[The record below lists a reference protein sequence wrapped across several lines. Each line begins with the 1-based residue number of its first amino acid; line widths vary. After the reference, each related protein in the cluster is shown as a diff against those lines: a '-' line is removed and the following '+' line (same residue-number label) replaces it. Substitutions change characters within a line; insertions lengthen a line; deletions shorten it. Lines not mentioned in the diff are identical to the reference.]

1 MGASSTQPQ
10 PMPNLTRRQ
19 HLQLWPALAG
29 GAAWPL
35 GAARAAEPR
44 TLRVMAWPGYAEP
57 EVVSAFEAEHGVQV
71 QLTVV
76 DSDQALWRHL
86 AADGGAGV
94 DVFAVN
100 TAELQRAVVQGLVAP
115 VAPGSVPR
123 VRDQLPR
130 FQQVA
135 SIQGLVHGGQT
146 MAVPFTYADMGL
158 IYSKTHFS
166 QPPRSLGAMWDPR
179 WRGRVLAYDGGVHNF
194 SLAAQMLGLS
204 SPFQLSGTDWRPAV
218 ERLVALRRNV
228 AGFYLHPEQSVQ
240 LFQRRQAVLMFANY
254 GSQQLHLLQQAGL
267 DVGYAI
273 PEEGALAWLDCWAI
287 TRACRQPVLAAAWI
301 NHLLGPAASGWLV
314 SRQGLANTTTHSPYP
329 NERLLW
335 LQPPEDAERRERL
348 WARIVS
354 GDRVAKVLAL

>member
-1 MGASSTQPQ
+1 MTVSMAP
-10 PMPNLTRRQ
+10 LTRREY
-19 HLQLWPALAG
+19 LQLWPTLVAGMALPQGVAQ
-29 GAAWPL
+29 AA
-35 GAARAAEPR
+35 APR

-57 EVVSAFEAEHGVQV
+57 EVVQAFEAEHGAQV
-71 QLTVV
+71 ELTVV

-86 AADGGAGV
+86 VADAGAGV

-100 TAELQRAVVQGLVAP
+100 TAELQRATAQGWVAP
-115 VAPGSVPR
+115 VPSALVPR
-123 VRDQLPR
+123 TQSQLPR
-130 FQQVA
+130 FQQV
-135 SIQGLVHGGQT
+135 SRIQGLVHGGQT

-158 IYSKTHFS
+158 IYSKAHFP
-166 QPPRSLGAMWDPR
+166 QPPRSFAAMWDPR

-194 SLAAQMLGLS
+194 SLAAQMLGLP